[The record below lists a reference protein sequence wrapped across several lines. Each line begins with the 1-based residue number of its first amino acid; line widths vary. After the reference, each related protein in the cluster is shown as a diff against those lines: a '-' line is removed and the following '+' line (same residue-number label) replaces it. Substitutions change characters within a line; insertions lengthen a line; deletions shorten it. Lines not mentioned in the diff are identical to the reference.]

1 MLTRKGKALDMIGS
15 DETILWKS
23 AGPTKSGISCTFLVF
38 TVLWMLCFLPFL
50 TSGSFTFGEIA
61 LIIFEMTL
69 PIWVFLVYLKIDN
82 HISSNTWYYVT
93 SKGIYLQK
101 CFISPKTDIY
111 YFNEFQKAASSEDGY
126 VECTLKKPEID
137 YENGKQIENWTIRFA
152 PPGGR
157 EDAARIIQEQ
167 IEKLQQLGA
176 AADSPFPLRTDLP
189 AEENITGTAVIDA
202 GQAFFADLKH
212 KRSTVKNRG
221 DFLDESAIADTAAMK
236 QSAADDF
243 SQLQH
248 ELFGDEALQTQAS
261 PDPTV
266 YPLPELPE
274 QPPQSDDNSQFLQ
287 QGF

>member
-23 AGPTKSGISCTFLVF
+23 AGPTKTGISCTFLVF

-69 PIWVFLVYLKIDN
+69 PIWVFLVYLKIDK

-93 SKGIYLQK
+93 SKGIYWQK

-111 YFNEFQKAASSEDGY
+111 YFNEFQKAAPSEDGY

-152 PPGGR
+152 PPGGH
-157 EDAARIIQEQ
+157 EDAAGIIQEQ
-167 IEKLQQLGA
+167 IEKLQRLGA

-189 AEENITGTAVIDA
+189 AEKNVTGTAVIDA
-202 GQAFFADLKH
+202 GKAFFADLKH

-236 QSAADDF
+236 QPAADDF

-266 YPLPELPE
+266 YPLSKLPDE
-274 QPPQSDDNSQFLQ
+274 TNHTDDNTQLMQ
-287 QGF
+287 LGE